1 VRDARQTLQAVHT
14 FEVLNRS
21 APSNGGA
28 VPADGALSPR
38 TAVAGAFWRV
48 IADMGSVAGAVIAAI
63 IIGALYL
70 GREVFIPI
78 ALAILLSFALAP
90 LVRLLQRIRLPRP
103 AAVLLV
109 VLFAFAAIFA
119 VGGLIA
125 SQLTEL
131 ASELPRYE
139 LTMQEKIRSLRG
151 TAAGSGTLER
161 AAEVLQ
167 DLRQELNQPKS
178 NPDSST
184 RIPGQES
191 KPIPVEVR
199 QPPPTALESL
209 VALISPLLRPLT
221 TTGIVAIF
229 VVFIL
234 LQREDLRNRFIKLA
248 GSHDLQKTTAALDD
262 GARRLSR
269 LFLFQVGLNTAF
281 GLVIGTG
288 LWIIGVPNPALW
300 GILSGVLRF
309 VPYVGAAISAIFP
322 LVLAAA
328 VDPGWTMLLWTA
340 GLFLVAEP
348 LVGQVIEPLVYGHST
363 GLSPVAVVAS
373 ATFWTALWGP
383 IGLVLATPLTV
394 CLVVL
399 GRHVDRFE
407 FLEIMLSDRPPLSP
421 PELFYQRMLAGDPDE
436 AVEKAEEF
444 LKERS
449 LLAYYDEV
457 ALPGL
462 KLAQNDLLRGA
473 LEVRQTE
480 RIRAAVLELIDDLSD
495 QEDRRPEAGS
505 THDAEAVA
513 AVETSPQQEDNIP
526 VLTRAD
532 LARDWQ
538 SESPVLCVAGRGP
551 LDEAVAAI
559 AAQLL
564 GKHGLAARVEGAEA
578 IASTNVFRLQTDGTV
593 LVCLSYLD
601 GMSAAAI
608 RYTIRRMRRKLP
620 NATMVLGCW
629 TEADPAHLQ
638 DLVKADVAVNTLRE
652 ALAYTVRAAV
662 NDTSQP
668 GPTPAPKLVAS
679 KGENAA

>member
-1 VRDARQTLQAVHT
+1 MRDARQTLQAVHT
-14 FEVLNRS
+14 SEVLNRS
-21 APSNGGA
+21 APSNGG
-28 VPADGALSPR
+28 VSSGGRRPEPR
-38 TAVAGAFWRV
+38 QAVAGAFWRV

-90 LVRLLQRIRLPRP
+90 LVRLLQRVRLPRP

-131 ASELPRYE
+131 AGELPRYE
-139 LTMQEKIRSLRG
+139 FTMQEKIRSLRG

-383 IGLVLATPLTV
+383 IGLILATPLTV

-480 RIRAAVLELIDDLSD
+480 KIRAAVLELIDDLSD

-513 AVETSPQQEDNIP
+513 AVETSPQQEDNVP

-601 GMSAAAI
+601 GMSAASI

-662 NDTSQP
+662 NDTAQS